1 MREADAFEIVGMR
14 KMEESPVSARKKGAK
29 MPVISLV
36 ILGLIVA
43 GLSLIHI

>member
-29 MPVISLV
+29 MPVI
-36 ILGLIVA
+36 
-43 GLSLIHI
+43 